1 MATGTYTGQTAKK
14 ETFHFIND
22 AADAVNEAA
31 IGLTEHNPNLSYATA
46 HKIVYRSDLDTFR
59 KDHVTTIGFAGG
71 GHEPMFA
78 GFVGPS
84 FLSCAVSGNIFASPT
99 AAQIFEAIRL
109 CQAPRP
115 PHRHTS
121 SKGTLIV
128 CGNYTGDILNAG
140 LAITRA
146 TAAGYKVR
154 FTPVG
159 DDVAVGR
166 KKGGK
171 VGRRGL
177 SGHVVGLKI
186 ACALAD
192 RGESLERVGDVMEY
206 IAANSG
212 TIAVA
217 FDRVAL
223 PNNIMTEIQTLPPAT
238 IELGLGCHGEPGL
251 RQISPVPSPEAL
263 TREMITLLTDTSDAD
278 RAFIPFSNS
287 EKKEEAILLVN
298 SSGSTS
304 DEVLARFAELAIA
317 ELDSQGITVKRMTLG
332 PMVTSL
338 KQSGFGFTVW
348 RLPGLEEKCVLSRH
362 EALAFWDREVQTA
375 SWRQ

>member
-1 MATGTYTGQTAKK
+1 MATETQTKQHTLTKTK

-22 AADAVNEAA
+22 PSDAINEAA
-31 IGLTEHNPNLSYATA
+31 LGLTEHNPNLSYSAT
-46 HKIVYRSDLDTFR
+46 HKIVYRSDLETFR
-59 KDHVTTIGFAGG
+59 KEHVTTIGFAGG
-71 GHEPMFA
+71 GHEPMFS
-78 GFVGPS
+78 GFVGPC
-84 FLSCAVSGNIFASPT
+84 FLSCSVSGNIFASPT
-99 AAQIFEAIRL
+99 AAQIFEAIKL
-109 CQAPRP
+109 CQPSP
-115 PHRHTS
+115 PS
-121 SKGTLIV
+121 SISPGTLIV

-154 FTPVG
+154 FIPVG

-186 ACALAD
+186 VCALAD
-192 RGESLERVGDVMEY
+192 RWESLERVGDVMDY
-206 IAANSG
+206 IAENSG

-223 PNNIMTEIQTLPPAT
+223 PNNIVTEIPTLPPAT

-251 RQISPVPSPEAL
+251 RQILPIPSPEAL
-263 TREMITLLTDTSDAD
+263 TKEMISILTDTSDAD
-278 RAFIPFSNS
+278 RGFIRFSKNGND
-287 EKKEEAILLVN
+287 EVILLVN

-304 DEVLARFAELAIA
+304 DEVLARFAELATE
-317 ELDSQGITVKRMTLG
+317 ELARQGITVRRMTLG

-338 KQSGFGFTVW
+338 KQSGFGFTLW
-348 RLPGLEEKCVLSRH
+348 KLPGSGEKGPLSRD
-362 EALAFWDREVQTA
+362 EALECWDRKVETA